1 MNIHCK
7 DRHKQAR
14 NTKLAPVFFK
24 TNTENLQEPTIKI
37 DNLRIGVTCVYF
49 FLSTNATTPMLHS

>member
-37 DNLRIGVTCVYF
+37 DNLRMGKHLY
-49 FLSTNATTPMLHS
+49 HS